1 MSKANASA
9 EFRALFNPAFCA
21 VLLREACMGAETEA
35 KLRQVEPLNFAETF
49 LILPAVLHEPIRR
62 QLPRTVATTFAAW
75 LAENPL
81 LRSQFASIAT
91 ATKEITRQGLL
102 FGATHGALSL
112 ETGRVRAAGSMKIQ
126 LTDFDEASSEMAQ
139 CIRSARFTGR
149 WLALAG
155 SSTTLFALLGMRA

>member
-1 MSKANASA
+1 MSETNVSA
-9 EFRALFNPAFCA
+9 EYRALFNPAFCA

-35 KLRQVEPLNFAETF
+35 KSRQVEPLSFAESF
-49 LILPAVLHEPIRR
+49 LVLPAVLHEPIRR
-62 QLPRTVATTFAAW
+62 KLPKTIATTFAAW

-91 ATKEITRQGLL
+91 VTKEITRQGLL

-112 ETGRVRAAGSMKIQ
+112 EAGRVRAAGSMKIQ
-126 LTDFDEASSEMAQ
+126 LTDFDETNSEIGQ

-155 SSTTLFALLGMRA
+155 NPTTLLTLLGMRA